1 MNRTAAR
8 VLVVVLAVVFGAAAC
23 GIPSDD
29 QPRAIP
35 EQAVP
40 EQARQP
46 RGTGTTSTTVRPS
59 ATQDQILYLVG
70 GPDQQQKLV
79 PVSVP
84 VVVPG
89 DPTALPRVTIEKLIN
104 TRPEDVGMAGQVT
117 NQLPSDVQVLDA
129 VVGADGVLDLNL
141 SSPGVENARLRLAM
155 AQIVFTATDLKSS
168 GITSVRVS
176 FDGTPIVVPTQT
188 GSADPGTPITKAD
201 YADLDPQLQQ
211 PAE

>member
-1 MNRTAAR
+1 VTRLSAR
-8 VLVVVLAVVFGAAAC
+8 VLAVLVVVAFGAAAC

-29 QPRAIP
+29 EPRAIP

-46 RGTGTTSTTVRPS
+46 RGTGSTSTTVRPS
-59 ATQDQILYLVG
+59 ATQDQTLYLVG
-70 GPDQQQKLV
+70 GTDQQQKLV

-104 TRPEDVGMAGQVT
+104 TRPEDVGLAGQVT

-129 VVGADGVLDLNL
+129 TVQPDGVLNLNL
-141 SSPGVENARLRLAM
+141 SSLGVENARLRLAM
-155 AQIVFTATDLKSS
+155 AQIVFTATDLKTS
-168 GITSVRVS
+168 GIQSVRVS
-176 FDGTPIVVPTQT
+176 IDGQAASVPTQS
-188 GSADPGTPITKAD
+188 GSADPGTPITKND

-211 PAE
+211 PSE